1 MNSSILGQVQKRF
14 LSPYTLSTLETGGQN
29 LLDFKNFDGYAASSL
44 EYLCFHSFDAN
55 SRSVCGAFLIGLS
68 ILSNSPFFILSISFL
83 ILIKVSQNLSIS
95 FKLSLSVG

>member
-1 MNSSILGQVQKRF
+1 MQKRF

-68 ILSNSPFFILSISFL
+68 IYQILHFL
-83 ILIKVSQNLSIS
+83 FYQFL
-95 FKLSLSVG
+95 F